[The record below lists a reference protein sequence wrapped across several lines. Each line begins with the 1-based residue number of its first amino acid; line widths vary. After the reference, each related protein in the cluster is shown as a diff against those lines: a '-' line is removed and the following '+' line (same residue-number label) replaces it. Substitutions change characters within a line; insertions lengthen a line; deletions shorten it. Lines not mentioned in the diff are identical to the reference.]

1 MRKTKNAFDKG
12 KSEFGQHLVNR
23 KGKQRVGTTGEKID
37 EIQWERYLEVKIP
50 EGTKDVESFVKDFDR
65 LAKKYNVEKLSL
77 VHRAVYRET
86 EEKTKR

>member
-1 MRKTKNAFDKG
+1 M
-12 KSEFGQHLVNR
+12 
-23 KGKQRVGTTGEKID
+23 GTTGEKRD

-65 LAKKYNVEKLSL
+65 FTQKYNVEKLSL

-86 EEKTKR
+86 EEKNDKK